1 MKDKDIKKIFL
12 NIISLDWVKERKILA
27 VSLLLIVVVVIPA
40 IAISTSESNY
50 DKCIKKVEK
59 AREACD
65 KQAEDSPLAGARSL
79 CYIQEMD
86 RKRNT
91 CEDGNKDFW

>member
-40 IAISTSESNY
+40 IVISNSESNY

-59 AREACD
+59 VKEACVR
-65 KQAEDSPLAGARSL
+65 QAGDNWLAKAV
-79 CYIQEMD
+79 CDTKEMD
-86 RKRNT
+86 RKRIT
-91 CEDGNKDFW
+91 CEGGNKDFW